1 MSDFVICVLSLAASV
16 FAASAGT
23 KLRSAAAYRSF
34 RSGLGSTRLV
44 ASHRLARVAAA
55 LAAAETALACG
66 LAASVVAVAAGASV
80 ASMLA
85 TAALAGAAALAGVLA
100 CGVSWVV
107 RQKTAARCA
116 CFGSRA
122 ARPLGREH
130 VLRNTA
136 LLAVILGGLAGSRF
150 LPGRPAIGGVIVAV
164 AAGAVVA
171 MLFIRW
177 DDIFE
182 LFAPVP
188 RPPGMR
194 PVQLSR
200 RRG

>member
-34 RSGLGSTRLV
+34 RSGLASTRLV
-44 ASHRLARVAAA
+44 ASGRLALVAAA

-66 LAASVVAVAAGASV
+66 LAAAAVAVAAGASV
-80 ASMLA
+80 ASLLA
-85 TAALAGAAALAGVLA
+85 TTVLAGAAALAGVLA
-100 CGVSWVV
+100 GGVSRVV
-107 RQKTAARCA
+107 RQQTDARCA

-136 LLAVILGGLAGSRF
+136 LLAVMLGGLAGTRF
-150 LPGRPAIGGVIVAV
+150 MPGRAAIGGVIVAL
-164 AAGAVVA
+164 ATGAVVA
-171 MLFIRW
+171 LLFIRW

-182 LFAPVP
+182 VFAPAP